1 VRRLEIAPRALCRT
15 ELRQRRPWITLRQQD
30 GAGRMS
36 RKGFQVVS
44 FELRGDRGK
53 LIGRHPRRSDV
64 FGLEQ
69 DLDTSGEQA

>member
-1 VRRLEIAPRALCRT
+1 
-15 ELRQRRPWITLRQQD
+15 
-30 GAGRMS
+30 MS